1 MCRAAAA
8 ADQRMLPSSSY
19 HQTSYELLLSS
30 ILCAEHTSRPTPNL
44 FDGTHNATLHAHGI
58 YFVLDMLEILSYLCI
73 LSIGIVSIL
82 VLSCGAITQNEL
94 YSCT

>member
-30 ILCAEHTSRPTPNL
+30 ILCANTSGPNPNL
-44 FDGTHNATLHAHGI
+44 FDSTLKVTLQAHGI
-58 YFVLDMLEILSYLCI
+58 YFVLDMLEILSYLC
-73 LSIGIVSIL
+73 
-82 VLSCGAITQNEL
+82 T
-94 YSCT
+94 